1 MDIFDSRTVLDF
13 QKFTFS
19 GHLRTHVYKVL
30 DENIK
35 LGHADYTCYW
45 ILELM
50 CSGLVHS
57 CWNTLFLSASVH
69 INRGAPNVFLYLVQ
83 MYERFAPYENQYT
96 LQSMTDIR
104 NNRDARLLFCEVGA
118 SVALCRKSKLP
129 SLPRIKP
136 EHDFQPLVIQ
146 ENLKAPSSMYA
157 RSLMK
162 QEDPMELYIP
172 VNEFMFC
179 LRPETRDSI
188 RALYWASWIL
198 SYASKYKA
206 DNKQYLQCSYRSNEY
221 VEEKYLRSPVWILWS
236 VIHETARSSPQ
247 SGTIT
252 PYIEALY
259 KMYCLRWA
267 QGDLKK
273 RLPFFITAVLF
284 ICESTTLDIHYSVP
298 NNIRTVQDI
307 VTNIPQWIGAIIHTQ
322 RTFA

>member
-1 MDIFDSRTVLDF
+1 
-13 QKFTFS
+13 
-19 GHLRTHVYKVL
+19 
-30 DENIK
+30 
-35 LGHADYTCYW
+35 
-45 ILELM
+45 
-50 CSGLVHS
+50 
-57 CWNTLFLSASVH
+57 
-69 INRGAPNVFLYLVQ
+69 

-179 LRPETRDSI
+179 LRPDTRDSI

-198 SYASKYKA
+198 GYASKYKA

-221 VEEKYLRSPVWILWS
+221 VEEKYLRSPIWILWS